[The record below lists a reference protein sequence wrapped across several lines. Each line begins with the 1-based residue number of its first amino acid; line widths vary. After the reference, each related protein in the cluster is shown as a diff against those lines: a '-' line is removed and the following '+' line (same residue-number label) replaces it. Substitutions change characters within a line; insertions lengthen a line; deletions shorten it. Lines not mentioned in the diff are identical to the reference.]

1 MKRIEVL
8 KKLLEGASGVNI
20 LMGDTV
26 YTAENMIKAYQYL
39 DEEIDGAKNLAREQT
54 LEGQPKKR
62 VRVDKGKLLALFR
75 AGWMHKQ
82 IAEELGCAI
91 STVSTVLRK
100 AGEEGLL

>member
-39 DEEIDGAKNLAREQT
+39 DEEIDGATNLAREQT
-54 LEGQPKKR
+54 LE
-62 VRVDKGKLLALFR
+62 
-75 AGWMHKQ
+75 
-82 IAEELGCAI
+82 
-91 STVSTVLRK
+91 
-100 AGEEGLL
+100 